1 MRASTGGVV
10 RLRDAKPA
18 QAGST
23 PAPPSITLRVC
34 RETYQTEGGFPVKFA
49 RTFGGVAAV
58 CSVGIVLAMACDH
71 LAALLDAAL
80 AF

>member
-1 MRASTGGVV
+1 MGGAV

-34 RETYQTEGGFPVKFA
+34 RETYQAEGGYFMKLA
-49 RTFGGVAAV
+49 CTCGGIAAV
-58 CSVGIVLAMACDH
+58 CSVGITLALVCEK
-71 LAALLDAAL
+71 LASLLDAAL